1 MAATVSQLQ
10 DLLWKTETPNKRMPN
25 AIVQKL
31 WNEVDSKEGFIK
43 AMQCMFEHMVSRSFE
58 RLFLGYLFTILLFSL
73 DRIISPNTLI
83 TFYYL
88 IPLQAK
94 QVGR

>member
-43 AMQCMFEHMVSRSFE
+43 AMQCMFEHMVRSFE
-58 RLFLGYLFTILLFSL
+58 RLFLSILFTLLLFL
-73 DRIISPNTLI
+73 QDRIIFQIL
-83 TFYYL
+83 
-88 IPLQAK
+88 
-94 QVGR
+94 